1 MSWLRFIIRS
11 LLGHT
16 RYHEQANEVQ
26 TRRLRAELLSKQLE
40 VVRRGK

>member
-1 MSWLRFIIRS
+1 MTWLRLIIRT

-16 RYHEQANEVQ
+16 RYHDQANEVNI
-26 TRRLRAELLSKQLE
+26 RRLRTELLSKQLE